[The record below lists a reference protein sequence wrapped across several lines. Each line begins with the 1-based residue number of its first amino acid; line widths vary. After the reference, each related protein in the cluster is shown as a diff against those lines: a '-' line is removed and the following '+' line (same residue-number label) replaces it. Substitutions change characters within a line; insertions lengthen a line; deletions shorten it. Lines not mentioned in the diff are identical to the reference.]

1 MVCVVCKIKPHIR
14 EIHCVHVHID
24 GDEDENPQLLEN
36 ISDIMSKFFKVCL
49 ALREL
54 WPPKSSLHR
63 LTLAWLF
70 CFIAD
75 HLIKLDFSI
84 YTVC

>member
-54 WPPKSSLHR
+54 
-63 LTLAWLF
+63 
-70 CFIAD
+70 
-75 HLIKLDFSI
+75 
-84 YTVC
+84 